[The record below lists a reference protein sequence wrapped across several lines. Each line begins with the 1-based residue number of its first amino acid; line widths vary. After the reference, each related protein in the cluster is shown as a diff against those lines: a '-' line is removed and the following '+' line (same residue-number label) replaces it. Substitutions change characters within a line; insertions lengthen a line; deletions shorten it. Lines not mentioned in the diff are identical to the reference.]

1 MFKKTVKDKDYIPNY
16 IPTKKRIERLILII
30 VLLAYGGYGLFKG
43 ELYLAYGRGD
53 VTLYGNAI
61 YIAFSAL
68 VVAVAYL
75 ALGIVDHYDKR
86 NNEHV
91 YRRFEAILKG
101 LAVLILLTA
110 IFVNYIHTIEL
121 Q

>member
-1 MFKKTVKDKDYIPNY
+1 MYKKQVKDKDYIPNY
-16 IPTKKRIERLILII
+16 IPTKKRIEKLILII

-43 ELYLAYGRGD
+43 ELYLAYRQGE

-68 VVAVAYL
+68 IVGIAYL
-75 ALGIVDHYDKR
+75 ALGIIDHYDKR

-101 LAVLILLTA
+101 FAVLILLTA
-110 IFVNYIHTIEL
+110 IFANYISTIK
-121 Q
+121 